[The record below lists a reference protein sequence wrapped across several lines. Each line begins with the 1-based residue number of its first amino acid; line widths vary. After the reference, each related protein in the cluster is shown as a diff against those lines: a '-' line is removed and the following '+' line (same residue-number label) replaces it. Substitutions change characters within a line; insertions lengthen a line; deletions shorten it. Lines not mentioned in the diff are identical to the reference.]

1 MLGFNY
7 RMTELH
13 AAMSLQ
19 LKSTNF
25 LKKRKQLA
33 KRYI

>member
-13 AAMSLQ
+13 AAMGLLQ
-19 LKSTNF
+19 LKSTNL
-25 LKKRKQLA
+25 LKKENN
-33 KRYI
+33 